1 MAGLFWQAEDR
12 YSRSRYL
19 IEDEIFLNKKL
30 GRDTPSNF
38 VENSDGRGCI
48 LRIADR
54 FHMQLFIMPRRVALA

>member
-1 MAGLFWQAEDR
+1 MAGLFWQSEDR

-30 GRDTPSNF
+30 GKEVPPNF
-38 VENSDGRGCI
+38 VESSDVRGCI

-54 FHMQLFIMPRRVALA
+54 FSHVAFS